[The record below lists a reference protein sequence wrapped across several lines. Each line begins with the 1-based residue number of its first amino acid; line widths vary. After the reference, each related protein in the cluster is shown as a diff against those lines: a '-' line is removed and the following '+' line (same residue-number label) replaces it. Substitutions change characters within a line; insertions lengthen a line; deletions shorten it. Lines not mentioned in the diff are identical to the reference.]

1 MRFASLDQWLDWQSS
16 LHSRTI
22 DLGLERVRQAWT
34 SLGAPSLAPTVI
46 TIAGTNG
53 KGSTVA
59 ILEAILLAAG
69 YRVGAFTSPHLLRYN
84 ERIRLQGQSVSDQV
98 ICDSFARIDAARG
111 DTSLTYFE
119 FGALAAFDIFQQA
132 NLDVALLEVGLGGR
146 LDAVNLIDAD
156 VAVVTTIAL
165 DHVDWL
171 GSTREAIAAEKFG
184 VGRCGKPLVFGDSH
198 PPSNV
203 EALATERGVTLYRIG
218 RDFAFRHADN
228 SWVWS
233 NAQLARTALPYPRLR
248 GAFQLANAS
257 CALQALALLAERLPV
272 TQNDA
277 RTGLLDAAVP
287 GRFQVFAG
295 KPIRVL
301 DVAHNPESAES
312 LAGNLARFEPMLPKI
327 AVLGMLK
334 DKDMLG
340 VIAPLRACFERWYV
354 GGITA
359 ERGASGETVRGAL
372 VAAGVPVDQINC
384 RESIAEA
391 YDCAC
396 QTAGEAV
403 VVVFGSFYTVAHALK
418 QLQGDN

>member
-1 MRFASLDQWLDWQSS
+1 MRFTSLDQWLDWQSS

-34 SLGAPSLAPTVI
+34 SLGAPLLAPTVI

-84 ERIRLQGQSVSDQV
+84 ERIRLHGQPVSDQA

-184 VGRCGKPLVFGDSH
+184 VGRPGKPLVFGDSH

-203 EALATERGVTLYRIG
+203 EALAIERGVTLYRIG
-218 RDFAFRHADN
+218 RDFAFRHADD

-277 RTGLLDAAVP
+277 RAGLLDAAVP
-287 GRFQVFAG
+287 GRFQVFTG

-301 DVAHNPESAES
+301 DVAHNPESAQS

-340 VIAPLRACFERWYV
+340 VISPLLGCIDRWYV
-354 GGITA
+354 GGIAA
-359 ERGASGETVRGAL
+359 ERGATGEAVRGAL
-372 VAAGVPVDQINC
+372 VAAGVPADQIDC
-384 RESIAEA
+384 SESIGEAYERACEAAEA
-391 YDCAC
+391 
-396 QTAGEAV
+396 AV

-418 QLQGDN
+418 QIQGDN